1 MKRILTLTLAAV
13 LVFLAA
19 APVSAQDKTIK
30 RKVAIGRFT
39 NETQYGKGLFYD
51 KENDPMRK
59 QALDILSS
67 KLAQSGKFILLERED
82 LDVLV
87 AEVGTNMNKIGADYI
102 ILGSIT
108 QYGRKNEGHEQVF
121 SSTKTQTVEAGVSV
135 RLVEAATGLI
145 IYSDEAKGYAET
157 TSKQTLGIGGTAG
170 FDATL
175 SDKAISA
182 ALSQLVENIINKCMD
197 KPWRSYLL
205 AEDGGSYIIGGGA
218 SQGLAVGDKFN
229 VYKKGRKVKNPQTGM
244 EIELPGTLIGV
255 VTVQTMMG
263 DTPET
268 EISFCSYSGQDIDEN
283 HLEDYYILD
292 ESAMKKLLLFLSAA
306 LLLTGCGVG
315 SHTVVSGRAD
325 EAGIVFFADKSLAI
339 DVTIDKDTYRVNTVK
354 DSDFKSK
361 RNIKRTA
368 ENLIVIKPGQ
378 HDVKVRLRGE
388 TILTQKIF
396 VSAGDTKVINL

>member
-1 MKRILTLTLAAV
+1 MKMKKIVNTLLVALLAV
-13 LVFLAA
+13 LVAVPAF
-19 APVSAQDKTIK
+19 SQEKTIK

-39 NETQYGKGLFYD
+39 NETQYGKGIFYD
-51 KENDPMRK
+51 KNNDPMRK

-67 KLAQSGKFILLERED
+67 KLAQSGKFILLERDD

-87 AEVGTNMNKIGADYI
+87 AEAGDQMHKIGADYI

-108 QYGRKNEGHEQVF
+108 EFGRKNEGNEGVF
-121 SSTKTQTVEAGVSV
+121 TSSKTQTVEAGVSL
-135 RLVEAATGLI
+135 RLVEASSGLI

-157 TSKQTLGIGGTAG
+157 TTKQTLGLGGTAG

-205 AEDGGSYIIGGGA
+205 AEDQGSYIIAGGA
-218 SQGLAVGDKFN
+218 SQGLAPGDTFN

-255 VTVQTMMG
+255 VKVLTSIG

-268 EISFCSYSGQDIDEN
+268 EISFCSYSGDDIDEE
-283 HLEDYYILD
+283 HLDNYYILD
-292 ESAMKKLLLFLSAA
+292 E
-306 LLLTGCGVG
+306 
-315 SHTVVSGRAD
+315 
-325 EAGIVFFADKSLAI
+325 
-339 DVTIDKDTYRVNTVK
+339 
-354 DSDFKSK
+354 
-361 RNIKRTA
+361 
-368 ENLIVIKPGQ
+368 
-378 HDVKVRLRGE
+378 
-388 TILTQKIF
+388 
-396 VSAGDTKVINL
+396 